1 MPGPNQQVFEPD
13 LPTPSQRRQALLSR
27 SSLQRAPRAPT
38 RRFRGI
44 GAHRLSTPAR
54 RRRRGVQSRPGY
66 EPHTRALT
74 RFQGLVSAEGR
85 HQHPARG
92 VSIAV
97 QVPESRPTAATVHTQ
112 RHRSRMQH
120 IARDPRRNLPSG
132 TCPVSLLPECDA
144 GNISCLSVSWVP
156 PSRCRIGGAMRR
168 LVKRRGEASR
178 RWAPSIG
185 RYHRKPSGEPTRRER
200 RSYRHAETAFRSS
213 PPSLRPER

>member
-13 LPTPSQRRQALLSR
+13 LPAPSQRHQALLRR

-44 GAHRLSTPAR
+44 GAHRSSTPAR

-85 HQHPARG
+85 HQHQARG

-97 QVPESRPTAATVHTQ
+97 QVPESCPTAATVHTQ
-112 RHRSRMQH
+112 RRRSRMQH

-132 TCPVSLLPECDA
+132 TCPVSLVPECDA
-144 GNISCLSVSWVP
+144 GTSLVLACL
-156 PSRCRIGGAMRR
+156 G
-168 LVKRRGEASR
+168 SR
-178 RWAPSIG
+178 RVAAGLVAPCVGWSRDVVKHPDVGLPVSADITRDRQG
-185 RYHRKPSGEPTRRER
+185 CQSAGNDVATVMLEP
-200 RSYRHAETAFRSS
+200 HFG
-213 PPSLRPER
+213 PVLPV